1 MLKKIII
8 SFLYRNNVC

>member
-8 SFLYRNNVC
+8 SVDTWTS